1 MKNLITIIIKEFKQ
15 IFRDRGMLPI
25 IILLPIIQLFILAHA
40 ATFDIKNL
48 KIYFIDKDNSSITR
62 EIRSKFIASG
72 YFIESGFGT
81 DNNLANESIDLG
93 LSDLSIEFSDGFT
106 KSLYD
111 AEKSPNAMI
120 NINAI
125 DGTKAGMALFYANSI
140 INDVNQKLLNEQAIK
155 NGIEVKDAFISS
167 ETSFWYNPE
176 LNYKTFMVPGILALL
191 ITMISTFLAA
201 MNIVKEK
208 EIGTIEQINVTPIKK
223 YQFLM
228 GKMIPLWLLAIFE
241 LAFGLIVSKIM
252 YDIPMLGEFYVLF
265 GFAGIYLIACVGLGL
280 LISTV
285 TDTQQQAMFVTWF
298 MMMIFILLSGLFT
311 SVQSMPEWVRVLNI
325 INPVQYMITVIRLVM
340 LKGSSF
346 TDILPNLI
354 PVVLIAIFVNGV
366 AILNYKKAT

>member
-1 MKNLITIIIKEFKQ
+1 MKNLITIIVKEFKQ
-15 IFRDRGMLPI
+15 IFRDKGMLPI
-25 IILLPIIQLFILAHA
+25 IFLLPIIQLFILAHA

-62 EIRSKFIASG
+62 EIRAKFIASG
-72 YFIESGFGT
+72 YFIESGFSA
-81 DNNLANESIDLG
+81 DNNAANESIDLRS
-93 LSDLSIEFSDGFT
+93 SDLSIEFQDGFT
-106 KSLYD
+106 TSLFD
-111 AEKSPNAMI
+111 AEKSSNAMI

-125 DGTKAGMALFYANSI
+125 DGTKAGMALYYANSI
-140 INDVNQKLLNEQAIK
+140 INDVNQKLLKEQALK
-155 NGIEVKDAFISS
+155 NGIEIKDNFVSS

-176 LNYKTFMVPGILALL
+176 LDYITFMVPGILALL

-208 EIGTIEQINVTPIKK
+208 EVGTIEQINVTPIKK

-241 LAFGLIVSKIM
+241 LALGLIVSKIM

-285 TDTQQQAMFVTWF
+285 TDTQQQSMFVTWF
-298 MMMIFILLSGLFT
+298 ILMIFILLSGLFT

-340 LKGSSF
+340 LKGSGF
-346 TDILPNLI
+346 IDILPNLI
-354 PVVLIAIFVNGV
+354 PVVIIAIIVNGV
-366 AILNYKKAT
+366 AILNYRKAS